1 MSGILNNNF
10 LFYTKKLYFFLFMFF
25 ALISTIKSIIY
36 LNAFNLISDD
46 ILLITDDGIIIY
58 NTNSKNQNLIKSF
71 NYTVDSNLKSLMNF
85 AQYPSTEEGY
95 IFCRVDTHFYII
107 SNIDNSLIEAMTIDE
122 IKDIMISITP
132 YKSKDNQFYCIINYI
147 NDEDK
152 LVLKSFKINYDSNY
166 FIDLVIDEIYEYY
179 EDNTKIILV
188 GGISCELIYS
198 TNFDNNLLICFSE
211 NKNSHS
217 IVAIAFEPENN
228 MNLLYSSID
237 TSQYNDGYYIKSITN
252 KNICLIC
259 YNTYMYP
266 FACLIYNFKKKIW
279 SNTVNFCENYEG
291 NLNNFRLYYINDID
305 EYLIIFHSNL
315 MEYKAILLDSQFKVK
330 INNDEEKKY
339 LTYNFENLISYNKFE
354 SVVSSSMIFSKNK
367 FYLFLA
373 VKTDDN

>member
-1 MSGILNNNF
+1 
-10 LFYTKKLYFFLFMFF
+10 
-25 ALISTIKSIIY
+25 
-36 LNAFNLISDD
+36 
-46 ILLITDDGIIIY
+46 
-58 NTNSKNQNLIKSF
+58 
-71 NYTVDSNLKSLMNF
+71 MNF

-291 NLNNFRLYYINDID
+291 NLNNFRLYYINDND

-330 INNDEEKKY
+330 INNDEEK
-339 LTYNFENLISYNKFE
+339 
-354 SVVSSSMIFSKNK
+354 
-367 FYLFLA
+367 
-373 VKTDDN
+373 

>member
-1 MSGILNNNF
+1 MLI
-10 LFYTKKLYFFLFMFF
+10 KKCYFFLHIYFIV
-25 ALISTIKSIIY
+25 LIPTIKTIIY
-36 LNAFNLISDD
+36 LSAFNLISDD

>member
-10 LFYTKKLYFFLFMFF
+10 LFYTKKLYFFLFMFI

-147 NDEDK
+147 NDESK
-152 LVLKSFKINYDSNY
+152 LVLKSFKINYNTNY
-166 FIDLVIDEIYEYY
+166 SIELEIDKVYDHY
-179 EDNTKIILV
+179 EDNTEIILEV
-188 GGISCELIYS
+188 GISCELIYS
-198 TNFDNNLLICFSE
+198 NNNDNNLLICFAEDRSF
-211 NKNSHS
+211 NS
-217 IVAIAFEPENN
+217 IVAIAFEPEKN
-228 MNLLYSSID
+228 MNLLYSSMD
-237 TSQYNDGYYIKSITN
+237 TNQNNGAYYIKSINN

-259 YNTYMYP
+259 YNSYM
-266 FACLIYNFKKKIW
+266 
-279 SNTVNFCENYEG
+279 
-291 NLNNFRLYYINDID
+291 NLD
-305 EYLIIFHSNL
+305 
-315 MEYKAILLDSQFKVK
+315 V
-330 INNDEEKKY
+330 
-339 LTYNFENLISYNKFE
+339 
-354 SVVSSSMIFSKNK
+354 
-367 FYLFLA
+367 
-373 VKTDDN
+373 